1 MITQYSQYVNE
12 ARAAQH
18 AQDLQRE
25 AAAERALRAGRRA
38 ADEEI
43 HRPAR
48 HSDRPGRSYLLT
60 GLRPRHPAHVGR

>member
-25 AAAERALRAGRRA
+25 AAAERALRAGRRS
-38 ADEEI
+38 ADEETPRQAQPSDRSGLGYLLSGLR
-43 HRPAR
+43 HQRPA
-48 HSDRPGRSYLLT
+48 HAGR
-60 GLRPRHPAHVGR
+60 